1 MIYKNKKLILAVTMI
16 VICFVSII
24 LINAQFS
31 VNTASYKKVE
41 RENKDQKII
50 LIDPGHGGIDGGA
63 VAKDGTNEKDINL
76 KISLKLKA
84 DLEKLNYKVVMTRE
98 EDKGLYSNSGTI
110 RNKKVEDLNNRL
122 KMKKEIGCDLFVS
135 IHLNMFTQSQYYG
148 AQVWYSQVPE
158 SKIVGELIQEGLKRD
173 LDPNNSRLA
182 KNAGNSY
189 KILRNDGIPSVIV
202 ECGFVSNPQEWA
214 KLKDDAYQDKIAASI
229 TNSIVMY
236 YRGEKY
242 N

>member
-1 MIYKNKKLILAVTMI
+1 MIYKNKKLILSIIMI
-16 VICFVSII
+16 AICIVSII
-24 LINAQFS
+24 LINAQPS
-31 VNTASYKKVE
+31 ANVLTSKVK
-41 RENKDQKII
+41 RDNPNQKII

-63 VAKDGTNEKDINL
+63 VAKDGTLEKDINL

-122 KMKKEIGCDLFVS
+122 KMKQETGCDLFVS

-148 AQVWYSQVPE
+148 AQVWYSTVPE
-158 SKIVGELIQEGLKRD
+158 SKTLGELIQEGLRRD
-173 LDPNNSRLA
+173 LDPNNNRMA
-182 KNAGNSY
+182 KNAGSSY
-189 KILRNDGIPSVIV
+189 KVLKNDGIPSVIV
-202 ECGFVSNPQEWA
+202 ECGFISNPQEEA
-214 KLKDDAYQDKIAASI
+214 KLKEDSYQDKIAASI
-229 TNSIVMY
+229 TNSINMF
-236 YRGEKY
+236 YRGEKF